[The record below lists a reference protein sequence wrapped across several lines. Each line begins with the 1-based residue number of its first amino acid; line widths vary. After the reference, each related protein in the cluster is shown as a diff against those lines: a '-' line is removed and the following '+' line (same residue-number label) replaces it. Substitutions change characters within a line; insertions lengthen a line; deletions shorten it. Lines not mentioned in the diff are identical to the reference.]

1 MNTKVVYAAGAV
13 LLMIG
18 IVFYFVNSG
27 FLSSDKPESQYAT
40 TSSSSPPS
48 PPSSTNSHPIANI
61 PSKPSS
67 SANVNGSKSHANI
80 VKPSSYQLFLSLP
93 FYSNTVGSKA
103 QIITHTVLLNQ
114 NQNQN
119 YLSTPPNQHQFQLF
133 SFPPLSPSS
142 LSLPLVQAQ
151 SNNKNSL
158 SNYQNL
164 TVTVKSIKVSNENN
178 VKSLQLALDVHNPN
192 KGAAILETLNYNVY
206 LNNVR
211 LASADIGSKP
221 EGFVDSLSDVF
232 PIIGNQTISL
242 KDTQPLTPEGS
253 SLFDSNGV
261 FIHNNSSSLK
271 NTSMPQKLT
280 TNFLVN
286 GTFSTTLDRG
296 TQSQSSETPYSL
308 QFPLK

>member
-1 MNTKVVYAAGAV
+1 
-13 LLMIG
+13 MIG

-40 TSSSSPPS
+40 TSSSSSSS
-48 PPSSTNSHPIANI
+48 PPTTNSHPVANI
-61 PSKPSS
+61 PSKTSS
-67 SANVNGSKSHANI
+67 SSSSSSSNINGSKSHPNI

-93 FYSNTVGSKA
+93 LYSNTVSSKP
-103 QIITHTVLLNQ
+103 QIITHTLLLNQ

-119 YLSTPPNQHQFQLF
+119 YLSNPANQHQFQLF
-133 SFPPLSPSS
+133 SFPSLSP
-142 LSLPLVQAQ
+142 SLPLVLAQ

-164 TVTVKSIKVSNENN
+164 TVAVKSIKVLNENN

-242 KDTQPLTPEGS
+242 KDTQPLTPDGS

-261 FIHNNSSSLK
+261 FINNNSTSLK
-271 NTSMPQKLT
+271 NTSQKTT